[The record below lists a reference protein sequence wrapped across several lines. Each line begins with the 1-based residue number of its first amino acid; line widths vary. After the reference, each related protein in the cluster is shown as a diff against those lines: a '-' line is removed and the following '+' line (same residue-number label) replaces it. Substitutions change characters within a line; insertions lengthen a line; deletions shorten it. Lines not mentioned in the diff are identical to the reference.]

1 MTLCKLISVQVC
13 KEPQVK
19 QINPNHNTSVI
30 SKRNTESSSNQN
42 LVTSTTSTGH
52 CDLPEHDEEFSTFIF
67 AYNETANLKK
77 IIRSIKRERNSARV
91 LLAVAME
98 EANMIIFQMNR
109 AAYLQVCH
117 KK

>member
-1 MTLCKLISVQVC
+1 M
-13 KEPQVK
+13 K

-30 SKRNTESSSNQN
+30 SKRNTESSSKQN
-42 LVTSTTSTGH
+42 LVKSLTSH
-52 CDLPEHDEEFSTFIF
+52 CDLPEHNEEFSTYIF
-67 AYNETANLKK
+67 VYNETANLKK

-109 AAYLQVCH
+109 AAYLQVYH